1 MTERLLALDA
11 HALALDP
18 EPVPADDVVAGSP
31 QTATHPLGEVGGVEV
46 GVWEISEGTVR
57 DVEADEIFV
66 VLSGS
71 GSVAFGDGTR
81 IALGPGTVVRL
92 RAGEHTVWEITSRLR
107 KVYVA

>member
-1 MTERLLALDA
+1 MTERLLAADA
-11 HALALDP
+11 HALALDL
-18 EPVPADDVVAGSP
+18 EPVPADDVVDGAP
-31 QTATHPLGEVGGVEV
+31 RTATRPLGELGGVEV

-71 GSVAFGDGTR
+71 GSVAFEDGSR
-81 IALGPGTVVRL
+81 LALGPGSVVRL
-92 RAGEHTVWEITSRLR
+92 HEGERTVWEITSRLR